1 MRCGHDMHL
10 ISIQSNQIS
19 KLLPSEFSVLIRK
32 RDEHITSADQTS
44 ELLAGRPRVNQKNA
58 AHDHLS
64 IVFISSIPQ

>member
-1 MRCGHDMHL
+1 MHL

-19 KLLPSEFSVLIRK
+19 KSLPSAFSVLIRK

-44 ELLAGRPRVNQKNA
+44 EESQLLAGRPRVNQKNA